1 MSSRAPIGPR
11 YPLYAISVLFCI
23 SLVNQLDRNILASL
37 LPLIQAEYG
46 ANDEWIGL
54 LGSSFI
60 WVFMLSAVPFGY
72 LADRGSRTF
81 IIAAG
86 LALWSAATAVSGL
99 VPNFASLFACRAFVG
114 IGEAG
119 YAAAAPSMIADY
131 FPPARRG
138 RALTAFFLAMPL
150 GAGLGF
156 ALGGWLGQLVG
167 WRQAFLLA
175 AAPGLALT
183 LLAVA
188 LREPPRGA
196 HDAST
201 EIELRSLRQALARL
215 VRIPT
220 YLCIVTTSTL
230 VTFALGGIAVWL
242 PTYLLRVYGL
252 NLSEAGVLSGGT
264 LMVGS
269 LTGTVAGAWVAE
281 WLGKRTRNAL
291 VYTISI
297 SLVIT
302 AAILPLFLDIE
313 KEYLAP
319 FMLVTNFFLFWHIGP
334 INTLIANVSP
344 PNVRGVAVS
353 LQILTIH
360 LLGDAFSPALIGSV
374 SDTLQARGV
383 GEAEAL
389 KAVLMVMLP
398 VPVFLAAISCALAAL
413 WAPRDMHRVIGDIR
427 PAPQV
432 VPTQ

>member
-1 MSSRAPIGPR
+1 MANREPIGHR
-11 YPLYAISVLFCI
+11 YALYAISVLFCVN
-23 SLVNQLDRNILASL
+23 LVNQLDRNILASL
-37 LPLIQAEYG
+37 LPLIQVEY
-46 ANDEWIGL
+46 AVNDQWVGL

-72 LADRGSRTF
+72 LADRSSRTF
-81 IIAAG
+81 IIAGG
-86 LALWSAATAVSGL
+86 LGMWSAATALSGL

-131 FPPARRG
+131 FPPSRRG
-138 RALTAFFLAMPL
+138 RALSAFFLAMPL

-167 WRQAFLLA
+167 WRQAFLFA

-183 LLAVA
+183 LLAVG
-188 LREPPRGA
+188 LREPPRGGQ
-196 HDAST
+196 DAST
-201 EIELRSLRQALARL
+201 EIEFQSLRQALARL

-220 YLCIVTTSTL
+220 YVCIVVTGTL

-242 PTYLLRVYGL
+242 PTYLLRVYGM

-264 LMVGS
+264 LMIGS
-269 LTGTVAGAWVAE
+269 LAGTVAGAGVAE
-281 WLGKRTRNAL
+281 WLAKRTRNAL

-297 SLVIT
+297 SLLIT
-302 AAILPLFLDIE
+302 AAILPLFLTIE
-313 KEYLAP
+313 KEFLAP
-319 FMLVTNFFLFWHIGP
+319 FMLLTNFFLFWHIGP

-344 PNVRGVAVS
+344 PNVRGVAVA
-353 LQILTIH
+353 LQILVIH

-374 SDTLQARGV
+374 SDALQARGV

-389 KAVLMVMLP
+389 KSVLMVMLP
-398 VPVFLAAISCALAAL
+398 VPVFLAAISCALAAI
-413 WAPRDMHRVIGDIR
+413 WAPRDMHRVVGDLR
-427 PAPQV
+427 PVAQV
-432 VPTQ
+432 ALGH